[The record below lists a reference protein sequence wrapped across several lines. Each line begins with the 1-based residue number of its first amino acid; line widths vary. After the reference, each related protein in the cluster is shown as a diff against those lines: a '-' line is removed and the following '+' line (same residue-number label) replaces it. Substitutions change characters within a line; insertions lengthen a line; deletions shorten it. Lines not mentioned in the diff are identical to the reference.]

1 MSETLELKEK
11 RGACVWCGNSPVD
24 HQSTYIFQ
32 SISAVISTGD
42 YAMRNV
48 RAYRLLIRAL
58 EEFAQILAR
67 TFLALGTFLRIV
79 RYGESPENARSY
91 RSQVVWEEARE
102 RGIPMQQVILGKF
115 HTDAYR
121 AFVNGS
127 WRYFISLPFPPHL
140 ATTRLWFDDKHLL
153 KTHLRKEG
161 IPVPGSGVALTKRR
175 ARALFR
181 ELKAPLVV
189 KPRLGS
195 RGRHTTTNVMDEK
208 TLIQAFSQAQKLCA
222 HVSIE
227 EELEGSVCR
236 GTVIGGVLRGF
247 LEASPTH
254 IVGDGIHTIRERIA
268 EKNKMRPERMS
279 EIEVTEEVERFL
291 GRNGLSLASMPRHG
305 EVVVLTH
312 RTGRLFGGETRELL
326 DTVRPKLK
334 RYLED
339 AARALD
345 VPIVGFDL
353 IIKDPESDPDT
364 QKWGIIE
371 ANTLPFIDLHYLPL
385 KGTPS
390 KTAKAVWDLW
400 DIKNF
405 TK

>member
-1 MSETLELKEK
+1 MSDAAELKERK
-11 RGACVWCGNSPVD
+11 GGCVWCGNSPVD
-24 HQSTYIFQ
+24 HQSTYLFQ

-42 YAMRNV
+42 YKMRNV
-48 RAYRLLIRAL
+48 GAYKFFIRAL
-58 EEFAQILAR
+58 EEFAQMLAR
-67 TFLALGTFLRIV
+67 YFLTLGALLGIV
-79 RYGESPENARSY
+79 RYGDVVEKARSY

-102 RGIPMQQVILGKF
+102 RGILMQQVIVGRF
-115 HTDAYR
+115 HMDAYR
-121 AFVNGS
+121 AFVRGS

-161 IPVPGSGVALTKRR
+161 IPVPGSGVALTKRH
-175 ARALFR
+175 ARALFK

-189 KPRLGS
+189 KPCLGS
-195 RGRHTTTNVMDEK
+195 RGRHTTTNVTHEE
-208 TLIQAFSQAQKLCA
+208 TLMQAFSQARKLCA

-227 EELEGSVCR
+227 EELQGSVCR

-254 IVGDGIHTIRERIA
+254 IVGDGVHTIAERVA
-268 EKNKMRPERMS
+268 EKNKTRSERMS

-291 GRNGLSLASMPRHG
+291 ERNSLSLASVPHEG

-326 DTVRPKLK
+326 DTVHPKLK
-334 RYLED
+334 RFLED

-353 IIKDPESDPDT
+353 IIQNPEVDPDS

-385 KGTPS
+385 KGRPS

-400 DIKNF
+400 DIKNS

>member
-1 MSETLELKEK
+1 MSEMVDRKEK
-11 RGACVWCGNSPVD
+11 KGGCVWCGNSPID

-42 YAMRNV
+42 YAMRDIS
-48 RAYRLLIRAL
+48 AYKFFISAL

-67 TFLALGTFLRIV
+67 VFLTLGALLGIV
-79 RYGESPENARSY
+79 RFGDVVEKARSY

-102 RGIPMQQVILGKF
+102 RGIPMQQIIVGTF
-115 HTDAYR
+115 YMDAYR

-140 ATTRLWFDDKHLL
+140 ATTRLWFDDKYLL
-153 KTHLRKEG
+153 KTHLRKAG

-195 RGRHTTTNVMDEK
+195 RGRHTTTNVTDEE
-208 TLIQAFSQAQKLCA
+208 TLMQAFRSARTLCA

-254 IVGDGIHTIRERIA
+254 IVGDGNHSVLELIR
-268 EKNKMRPERMS
+268 EKNKARSERMS

-291 GRNGLSLASMPRHG
+291 GRNGLSLASVPREG
-305 EVVVLTH
+305 QVVVLTH

-326 DTVRPKLK
+326 DTVHPKIK
-334 RYLED
+334 KYLED

-345 VPIVGFDL
+345 VPVVGFDL
-353 IIKDPESDPDT
+353 IIKNPESDPDA

-400 DIKNF
+400 DIKDATN
-405 TK
+405 

>member
-1 MSETLELKEK
+1 MPDLAELKERK
-11 RGACVWCGNSPVD
+11 GGCVWCGNSPVD

-48 RAYRLLIRAL
+48 GIYRFFIRAL
-58 EEFAQILAR
+58 EDFAQILAR
-67 TFLALGTFLRIV
+67 AFVTVGEVMGLV
-79 RYGESPENARSY
+79 HYGEEVEKARSY

-102 RGIPMQQVILGKF
+102 RGIPMQQVIVGTF
-115 HTDAYR
+115 RMDAYR

-153 KTHLRKEG
+153 KEHLRKEG

-195 RGRHTTTNVMDEK
+195 RGRHTTTNVTDEEA
-208 TLIQAFSQAQKLCA
+208 LIQAFRSARKLCA

-227 EELEGSVCR
+227 EELQGSVCR
-236 GTVIGGVLRGF
+236 GTVIGGHLCGF
-247 LEASPTH
+247 LEATPTH
-254 IVGDGIHTIRERIA
+254 IVGDGVRTIQEHIV
-268 EKNKMRPERMS
+268 EKNRTRPDRMG
-279 EIEVTEEVERFL
+279 EIEVSKEVEQFL
-291 GRNGLSLASMPRHG
+291 ERNRLSLASVPGER

-326 DTVRPKLK
+326 ETVHPKLK

-353 IIKDPESDPDT
+353 IIENPEVDPDT

-400 DIKNF
+400 EKA
-405 TK
+405 